1 MTENVEEILKKAV
14 EALDSS
20 DVNECIEY
28 CEQAF
33 LLAPEDSNVK
43 IMKAVSILLSYSE
56 SEAHEK
62 GGEVVNI
69 LKTISDIDS
78 ITDEF
83 KITFIDALYSF
94 RNCWEKDRSFFSI
107 SKRYELF
114 KKDDGL
120 LMKIFVLI
128 FAFPS
133 LIQNSIASKGL
144 LRSFMGDIIQLSWL
158 QNDTDF
164 LKSTIENIK
173 HRKIKDVSYINE
185 LCSIND
191 TKDGVVK
198 ELTEEIA
205 RTLKKIKRRRRIV
218 QVIKWLILICLLSSF
233 LAMFL

>member
-83 KITFIDALYSF
+83 KITFIDVLYSF
-94 RNCWEKDRSFFSI
+94 RNCWEKDRSFFSL

>member
-133 LIQNSIASKGL
+133 LIQNSIASKGM

>member
-1 MTENVEEILKKAV
+1 
-14 EALDSS
+14 
-20 DVNECIEY
+20 
-28 CEQAF
+28 
-33 LLAPEDSNVK
+33 
-43 IMKAVSILLSYSE
+43 
-56 SEAHEK
+56 
-62 GGEVVNI
+62 
-69 LKTISDIDS
+69 
-78 ITDEF
+78 
-83 KITFIDALYSF
+83 
-94 RNCWEKDRSFFSI
+94 
-107 SKRYELF
+107 
-114 KKDDGL
+114 
-120 LMKIFVLI
+120 MKIFVLI

-158 QNDTDF
+158 QNDIDF

>member
-133 LIQNSIASKGL
+133 LIQNSIASKGV